1 MKAFFAGIGRFLFGK
16 TESSNNTKQQ
26 QPMVEP
32 LENRQFLSVSML
44 AAQSCGCDSPIVEA
58 ALPAASPAIGKW
70 KGTIQTNLRPRPF
83 KAMVNIQSVTP
94 AGRINGVVS
103 VPFLVDNYKFDI
115 NTRKSTMKPDGSF
128 TVRFNKFGVSGT
140 FKGHYDEPSKHVVGD
155 FSATA
160 PARTVT
166 GTFDFARL

>member
-1 MKAFFAGIGRFLFGK
+1 MI
-16 TESSNNTKQQ
+16 
-26 QPMVEP
+26 EP
-32 LENRQFLSVSML
+32 LENRQFLSVSGFE
-44 AAQSCGCDSPIVEA
+44 AQPCVCDSHLVQA
-58 ALPAASPAIGKW
+58 ALPATSPAIGKW

-83 KAMVNIQSVTP
+83 KAMINIQSVTA
-94 AGRINGVVS
+94 AGKINGVAS

-128 TVRFNKFGVSGT
+128 VVRFNKFGVSGT
-140 FKGHYDEPSKHVVGD
+140 FKGHYDDATKHVVGD
-155 FSATA
+155 FNATA